1 MSAHPADS
9 FLRQGTYSIV
19 ALDPGTGQLGVA
31 VQSHWFSVGSLV
43 PWAEPGVG
51 AVATQASVLPAY
63 GPRLLERLRRGQP
76 VTEALAELVAAD
88 EQADVRQVAVIDAQG
103 RTAVH
108 TGANCMPFAGHEVG
122 EGFVCQAN
130 LMATATVWPEMAREF
145 ASTTGELSGRL
156 LSTLEAAEAEGG
168 DIRGRQSAAMLVVDA
183 RGEGWQRL
191 VDLRVEDHHAPL
203 VELRRLLT
211 VHRAYRLAGEGDDLA
226 GAGRSAEAAERYL
239 AAHELAPDNLELLF
253 WAGLSLVEQGQVERG
268 MADIRRV
275 VAEHP
280 GWGELIPRLPAG
292 RAPGLVEVRRQL
304 GL

>member
-1 MSAHPADS
+1 MSAHHAEAAA
-9 FLRQGTYSIV
+9 RQGTYSIV
-19 ALDPGTGQLGVA
+19 ALAPESGQLGVA

-63 GPRLLERLRRGQP
+63 GPRLLDRLRRGED
-76 VTEALAELVAAD
+76 VSEALRELVAAD
-88 EQADVRQVAVIDAQG
+88 EEAEVRQVAVVDAQG

-108 TGANCMPFAGHEVG
+108 TGRDCIPFAGHEVG

-130 LMATATVWPEMAREF
+130 LMASRTVWPEMAREF
-145 ASTTGELSGRL
+145 ASTTGELSWRL
-156 LSTLEAAEAEGG
+156 LSALEAAEAEGG
-168 DIRGRQSAAMLVVDA
+168 DIRGRQSAAMVVVDA
-183 RGEGWQRL
+183 QGEGWQRL
-191 VDLRVEDHHAPL
+191 VDLRVEDHPAPL

-226 GAGRSAEAAERYL
+226 ARGRSAEAAERYL

-253 WAGLSLVEQGQVERG
+253 WAGLSLVESGEVDRG
-268 MADIRRV
+268 MQAVRRV

-292 RAPGLVEVRRQL
+292 RSPGADEVRRRL